1 MILEMLEI
9 TTEYDTCPCCHEQTV
24 CRNTITTP
32 DGHQRLIAGC
42 IDPDCDNFNPAALL
56 GDVKTLQ
63 QQNQRLQEL
72 NVEQM
77 GQIRELQVQLA
88 DTPEQQ
94 AENNQSAWL
103 AAMAGTHYDNLLKSQ
118 AEIKRLESENK
129 IQSSLFADLKNE
141 LNAKREE
148 AQRLTQSLLLRI
160 GTHNEA
166 IKKSA
171 FYEMPGTANNISKID
186 HGKVYVMFGHGFEIS
201 DTEENWLNFARTI
214 IQEIIKSREALQ

>member
-9 TTEYDTCPCCHEQTV
+9 TTEYATCPCCHEQTV

-56 GDVKTLQ
+56 GEIRTLQ

-103 AAMAGTHYDNLLKSQ
+103 AAMSGTHYDNLLKAQ

-129 IQSSLFADLKNE
+129 IQLAIISELKQLQEDNIR
-141 LNAKREE
+141 LNREVE
-148 AQRLTQSLLLRI
+148 FLSAEVSRLTLI
-160 GTHNEA
+160 
-166 IKKSA
+166 A
-171 FYEMPGTANNISKID
+171 FATPKINYT
-186 HGKVYVMFGHGFEIS
+186 VYTTGSNTPDGGEG
-201 DTEENWLNFARTI
+201 
-214 IQEIIKSREALQ
+214 